1 MMHGGDLT
9 IILIVAIVMVASVIK
24 ASFKGP
30 RHPLAFNQEG
40 GDAKLKAETI
50 RLHDEVVQLKERIK
64 VLERIAIEKENSL
77 AKEIEELRDR

>member
-1 MMHGGDLT
+1 MSSGELMVVLVVGM
-9 IILIVAIVMVASVIK
+9 VMIASIIK
-24 ASFKGP
+24 AVLGGP
-30 RHPLAFNQEG
+30 KHPVVFNQEG

-77 AKEIEELRDR
+77 AKEIEDLRNR